1 MKVFK
6 KLQGQQDFYFL
17 GNYSQITNNVI
28 EYTKEFI
35 STTLYNGNKKQ
46 SLWKSFKGLKQKSS
60 LILPPDPGS
69 ETQAIKRANLQMKIW
84 LQSLSQNMILS
95 SFGQNGWKR

>member
-6 KLQGQQDFYFL
+6 KLQGQQDFCFL

-28 EYTKEFI
+28 QDTKEFI
-35 STTLYNGNKKQ
+35 STFLYNGKKKK
-46 SLWKSFKGLKQKSS
+46 SLCKSFKGLKQKSL

-69 ETQAIKRANLQMKIW
+69 ATQAIKRVN
-84 LQSLSQNMILS
+84 
-95 SFGQNGWKR
+95 F